1 MTKKTGF
8 KVNIVAFVEIDK
20 KDFGK
25 QAAAFAMMDT
35 ITRTG
40 KLPDGFMA
48 SASILAINA
57 KQGSADIPDQPAS
70 EPDKNDPA
78 SWPLTTDGLPD
89 GATILEQ
96 SEALDLSVI
105 QTIRLAD
112 GTETLRRISADQAA
126 AEDAA
131 SAPNEMVGDKV
142 TRRGGKPVTE

>member
-1 MTKKTGF
+1 MAKKTGF

-40 KLPDGFMA
+40 KLPEGFMA
-48 SASILAINA
+48 SASILSINA

-78 SWPLTTDGLPD
+78 NWPLTTDGLPE

-112 GTETLRRISADQAA
+112 GTETLRRISPGQAA
-126 AEDAA
+126 DEGETSAA
-131 SAPNEMVGDKV
+131 NEMVGDKV